1 MFFDISEHIHSHTDR
16 SIKSIYIDNYKTAV
30 ILKPIWL
37 ERGKIRHLSNRRNN
51 HEFSLFLF
59 LDQTRTTGFLG
70 IRKSSCAN
78 EKEKGCFVEAAASGS
93 LALSPGYDRNT
104 DEQIPRWAFQS
115 HVPRFY
121 ALHASVHPRTPS
133 IRACVQVH
141 AYTGWCRVHG
151 RAR

>member
-1 MFFDISEHIHSHTDR
+1 MKICSHTDR
-16 SIKSIYIDNYKTAV
+16 LNKSICIDNYKIVV
-30 ILKPIWL
+30 IPKPIWL
-37 ERGKIRHLSNRRNN
+37 ERGKIRHLLNRQNN
-51 HEFSLFLF
+51 TNIHEFSLFLF
-59 LDQTRTTGFLG
+59 LDQTQITGFLG

-78 EKEKGCFVEAAASGS
+78 EKEKGCFIDAAASGS